1 MRWYVVDALD
11 KAFGRTKKC
20 LFEPFDF
27 WKWMKLAIIV
37 MLIGGSGGNFNG
49 GGNSYSSNDY
59 TLPDSGPAGS
69 FSEAFAGF
77 FDQMPTAPDLG
88 LIIGIIVLIFVL
100 ILFFSYVSSV
110 MEFVFVDSLVSNDV
124 RFWEYSRRYL
134 RKGLGLF
141 AFRILVGII
150 LLAIIALMALPFV
163 LPLIA
168 SSGGNFADNIGIAII
183 SFMFLLISII
193 LVAAII
199 GGIISS
205 FINLSIPVAIYTETG
220 IFRAFANVFGQF
232 RKDWQQI
239 IGYWFGRIVLGI
251 AVAIV
256 VGIVLLM
263 VIIAVGLFFLLA
275 DALFYFVLSAL
286 LPGSDI
292 AIWII
297 LVPII
302 LIELIIFIFLL
313 AFVALPGRVFM
324 KYHMITFLQ
333 QWYPE
338 VEIPVF
344 DMQEINEVEKE
355 GEEDGEGEEGS
366 VIES

>member
-1 MRWYVVDALD
+1 MRWYVVDAVD

-27 WKWMKLAIIV
+27 WKWMKLVIIV
-37 MLIGGSGGNFNG
+37 MLIGGSGSNFNV

-59 TLPDSGPAGS
+59 NLQDSGPVDS
-69 FSEAFAGF
+69 FTEAFGGF
-77 FDQMPTAPDLG
+77 VDQIPTGPDLG
-88 LIIGIIVLIFVL
+88 LIIGIIIFIFVL

-110 MEFVFVDSLVSNDV
+110 MEFVFVDSLVGNDV

-141 AFRILVGII
+141 AFRILAGIL

-168 SSGGNFADNIGIAII
+168 SSGENFADNIAIAIVSAI
-183 SFMFLLISII
+183 FLLIGII

-205 FINLSIPVAIYTETG
+205 FINLSIPVAIYTQTG
-220 IFRAFANVFGQF
+220 IFRAFANVFSQF
-232 RKDWQQI
+232 RKDWEQI

-256 VGIVLLM
+256 VGIVLLL
-263 VIIAVGLFFLLA
+263 VIIAVGLFILLA
-275 DALFYFVLSAL
+275 DVLFYFALSAI
-286 LPGSDI
+286 LPGSDVI
-292 AIWII
+292 IWIM
-297 LVPII
+297 LVPMI
-302 LIELIIFIFLL
+302 LIELILFIFLL
-313 AFVALPGRVFM
+313 TFIALPARVFM

-333 QWYPE
+333 QWYPD

-344 DMQEINEVEKE
+344 DVQQIDEEEEREVEE
-355 GEEDGEGEEGS
+355 GEEESDREG
-366 VIES
+366 